1 MENQASTLKSH
12 ILQYGILLGAI
23 SVVFNLMLYFL
34 DMHYT
39 QESAVQW
46 VNWFITI
53 SVTVLGIYNF
63 RSSNEGFLGLGDA
76 LKLGLGIGVIAAFFA
91 IAYTFVL
98 LNYLDPDTIEKTM
111 EITQNKLMDENPE
124 MSQEQLDQIIE
135 MQKKFSG
142 IGVIS
147 TVILVMSLVFGF
159 IISLIT
165 GLILKRNR
173 PE

>member
-1 MENQASTLKSH
+1 MENSASKLKSH
-12 ILQYGILLGAI
+12 ILQYGILLGVI
-23 SVVFNLMLYFL
+23 SVIFNLMLYFL

-39 QESAVQW
+39 QESAAQW

-63 RSSNEGFLGLGDA
+63 RSSNEGFLGLGDT
-76 LKLGLGIGVIAAFFA
+76 LKLGLGIGVIAALIA

-98 LNYLDPDTIEKTM
+98 LKYLDPDTIEKTM
-111 EITQNKLMDENPE
+111 EITQNKLLDENPE

>member
-39 QESAVQW
+39 QEPAVQW

-53 SVTVLGIYNF
+53 AVTVLGIYNF

-76 LKLGLGIGVIAAFFA
+76 LKLGLGIGVIAGFIA
-91 IAYTFVL
+91 IAYTFIL

-111 EITQNKLMDENPE
+111 EI
-124 MSQEQLDQIIE
+124 
-135 MQKKFSG
+135 
-142 IGVIS
+142 
-147 TVILVMSLVFGF
+147 
-159 IISLIT
+159 
-165 GLILKRNR
+165 
-173 PE
+173 

>member
-1 MENQASTLKSH
+1 
-12 ILQYGILLGAI
+12 
-23 SVVFNLMLYFL
+23 
-34 DMHYT
+34 MHYT
-39 QESAVQW
+39 QESAAQW

-76 LKLGLGIGVIAAFFA
+76 LKLGLGIGVIAALIA

-111 EITQNKLMDENPE
+111 EITQNKLLDENPE

>member
-63 RSSNEGFLGLGDA
+63 RSSNEGFLALGDA

-159 IISLIT
+159 VISLIT

>member
-63 RSSNEGFLGLGDA
+63 RSSNEGFLALGDA

-142 IGVIS
+142 IGVIN

>member
-63 RSSNEGFLGLGDA
+63 RSSNEGFLGLSDA
-76 LKLGLGIGVIAAFFA
+76 LKLGLGIAVIAAFFA
-91 IAYTFVL
+91 IAYTLVL

-159 IISLIT
+159 VISLIT

>member
-1 MENQASTLKSH
+1 MENPTSPLKTH
-12 ILQYGILLGAI
+12 ILQYGILLGI
-23 SVVFNLMLYFL
+23 VSVVFNLMLYFL

-39 QESAVQW
+39 QESAAQW

-63 RSSNEGFLGLGDA
+63 RSSNEGFLSLGEA
-76 LKLGLGIGVIAAFFA
+76 LKLGLGIGVIAALIA

-98 LNYLDPDTIEKTM
+98 LNFLDPETIEKTM
-111 EITQNKLMDENPE
+111 QVTQNKILDENPE
-124 MSQEQLDQIIE
+124 ISQEQLDQIIE

-142 IGVIS
+142 MGVIS
-147 TVILVMSLVFGF
+147 SMIMIFSLIFGF
-159 IISLIT
+159 VISLIT
-165 GLILKRNR
+165 GLILKRER